1 MNKIRILL
9 ASLLPIKKTKVLQIL
24 ALLFLS
30 SCIYESFDSRLKIVN
45 QTTGDFSLD
54 YSISD
59 TIPEYPSLSKTAYY
73 LSDTVGR
80 KDTMSLDEADGKDWP
95 FAIDGS
101 KTKKLNLFIYSLDS
115 IKKYKEIDTLIN
127 RKIYKRLE
135 YSKEELE
142 KSNWIVIV
150 RN

>member
-1 MNKIRILL
+1 M
-9 ASLLPIKKTKVLQIL
+9 KVLQIL

-30 SCIYESFDSRLKIVN
+30 SCIYESFDSRLKVVN
-45 QTTGDFSLD
+45 QTTGDFSLN

-59 TIPEYPSLSKTAYY
+59 TLPEYPSVNKTAYY
-73 LSDTVGR
+73 LRDTVGR
-80 KDTMSLDEADGKDWP
+80 KDTMSVDEVNGKDWP

-115 IKKYKEIDTLIN
+115 IKKYKEIDTLLS

-142 KSNWIVIV
+142 KSNWTVTI
-150 RN
+150 RD